1 MLLKEN
7 EEFYKKMW
15 NLCRYLAH
23 KFAFYNIKICLP
35 IYIDLKNEIIKSSN
49 SVKSLL
55 LVLQDN
61 ISDP

>member
-1 MLLKEN
+1 
-7 EEFYKKMW
+7 MW